1 MKLSRR
7 YGFKGTRHSYISA
20 GCPAPKGFGLAS
32 FRLARTAFSFTGGT
46 KLSSTV
52 VGSCRVRG

>member
-7 YGFKGTRHSYISA
+7 YGFEGQQRSYISA

-32 FRLARTAFSFTGGT
+32 FSLARTAFSFAGG
-46 KLSSTV
+46 KELSSTV
-52 VGSCRVRG
+52 SGTCKVRG